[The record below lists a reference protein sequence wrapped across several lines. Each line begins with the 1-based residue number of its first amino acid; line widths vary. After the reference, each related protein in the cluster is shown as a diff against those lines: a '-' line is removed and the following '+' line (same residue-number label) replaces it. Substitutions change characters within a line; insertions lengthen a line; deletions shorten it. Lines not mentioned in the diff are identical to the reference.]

1 MVGFVLIIQNDGRGF
16 ERGTK
21 FENLCSEEKGKKLTK
36 RSACE
41 YSDMASKSIK
51 LKPVSINET
60 VLSDLAR

>member
-1 MVGFVLIIQNDGRGF
+1 MGVASFVLIIQNDG
-16 ERGTK
+16 RGTK

-36 RSACE
+36 RSVCE